1 MSSLRRGHA
10 NLLCIL
16 IRLTSAHPKVSIV
29 VLNLRI
35 KNTKK
40 QKVISGFREKERE
53 KKDDGPKKALCVKL

>member
-1 MSSLRRGHA
+1 LRRGHA

-29 VLNLRI
+29 GLNLRI

-53 KKDDGPKKALCVKL
+53 KKR